1 MTIFC
6 GGCGDGFWRRHDL
19 FASLEEELHTT
30 ALVVALL
37 LVNGAKHLDCDGEL
51 VRSARE

>member
-1 MTIFC
+1 MTISC

-19 FASLEEELHTT
+19 CASLEEELRTT

-37 LVNGAKHLDCDGEL
+37 LVNRTKHLDCDGEL
-51 VRSARE
+51 VRSAK